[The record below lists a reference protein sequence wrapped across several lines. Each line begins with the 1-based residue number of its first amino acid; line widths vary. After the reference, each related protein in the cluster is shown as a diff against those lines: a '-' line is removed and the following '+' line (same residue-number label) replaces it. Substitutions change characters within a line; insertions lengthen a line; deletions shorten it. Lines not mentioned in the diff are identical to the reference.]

1 MLPLRDF
8 PWSVTALG
16 ALVFTALRYT
26 AAAAARWLGAP
37 ADGTPL
43 SPRTIPLTLLVGLI
57 LSAALTWVV
66 LADGDGTTTA
76 RATPCRAV
84 LRGAR
89 RGGGRCGG
97 DGEHRSHPR
106 RAGDRRRRPGQPGD
120 RQSRRR
126 ARAHAR
132 LTTRPTDPGAA
143 RANEIPTRRIP
154 NRLKRKAPQRSPVW
168 GL

>member
-43 SPRTIPLTLLVGLI
+43 SSRTIPLTLLVGLI

-76 RATPCRAV
+76 RA
-84 LRGAR
+84 L
-89 RGGGRCGG
+89 
-97 DGEHRSHPR
+97 R
-106 RAGDRRRRPGQPGD
+106 RAALFCVVP
-120 RQSRRR
+120 
-126 ARAHAR
+126 AAAVA
-132 LTTRPTDPGAA
+132 GAA
-143 RANEIPTRRIP
+143 ATGSIDLTRAGLGIAAVVLGSLVTASLVAARVPTH
-154 NRLKRKAPQRSPVW
+154 
-168 GL
+168 G